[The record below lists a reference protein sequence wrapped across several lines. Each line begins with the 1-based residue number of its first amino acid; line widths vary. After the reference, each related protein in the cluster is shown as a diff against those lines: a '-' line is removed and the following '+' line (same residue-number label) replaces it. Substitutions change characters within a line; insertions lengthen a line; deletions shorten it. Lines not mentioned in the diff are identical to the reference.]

1 MSKKIIIGS
10 RGSKLALLYAQQA
23 KDKIIENTNL
33 GNDDI
38 LIKSITTKGD
48 ELQNIRL
55 SEVGGKGL
63 FSSNIEKELQLKNID
78 IAVHALK
85 DMPANETK
93 GLITDSFLKRNDPRE
108 ILITK
113 NNKKLKDL
121 DEKSIVGTSS
131 FRREF
136 QIKKI
141 RKDLNCKLI
150 RGNVDT
156 RIRKLNEGIYDAII
170 LSYAGIKFLK
180 FENEISEIFSVE
192 EIIPSAG
199 QGIIALQCREN
210 DIFQILIGIG
220 IFLLFLVFRGL
231 ISKLVIK
238 KLEVISKRTTN
249 KLDDTFVQSLVGPA
263 RFLPIVLGFFIASY
277 YMTFSLEGR
286 EVVDTINRTLI
297 TILIF
302 WVIHQII
309 EPISYIL
316 SGLDKILTR
325 ELIGWIIKSL
335 KILIFILGLAAV
347 LELWGIKIG
356 PIIAGLGL
364 FGVAV
369 ALGAQDLFKNL
380 ISGILVLVEKRFK
393 IGDWI
398 AVEGIIE
405 GIVEKI
411 GFRSTTIR
419 KFDKSLAIIPNF
431 QFAENAVVNVSET
444 SNWLIS
450 WIITLQYDTT
460 VDQLKKIRDEIE
472 NHINS
477 SEDYNTSIG
486 VAVRVDKFSDSS
498 IDMYVRCFTKS
509 GSWSNWLDVKER
521 LAIAI
526 KEIVEKNGASFAFP
540 SQSIYVEKK

>member
-1 MSKKIIIGS
+1 M
-10 RGSKLALLYAQQA
+10 
-23 KDKIIENTNL
+23 E
-33 GNDDI
+33 
-38 LIKSITTKGD
+38 LI
-48 ELQNIRL
+48 
-55 SEVGGKGL
+55 
-63 FSSNIEKELQLKNID
+63 
-78 IAVHALK
+78 
-85 DMPANETK
+85 
-93 GLITDSFLKRNDPRE
+93 
-108 ILITK
+108 
-113 NNKKLKDL
+113 NN
-121 DEKSIVGTSS
+121 
-131 FRREF
+131 F
-136 QIKKI
+136 
-141 RKDLNCKLI
+141 
-150 RGNVDT
+150 
-156 RIRKLNEGIYDAII
+156 
-170 LSYAGIKFLK
+170 
-180 FENEISEIFSVE
+180 SEIFLSVWNK
-192 EIIPSAG
+192 
-199 QGIIALQCREN
+199 GILGV

-231 ISKLVIK
+231 ISKLIIK
-238 KLEVISKRTTN
+238 KLEIISKRTTN
-249 KLDDTFVQSLVGPA
+249 KLDDTFVQSLIGPA

-277 YMTFSLEGR
+277 YMTFSIEGR

-316 SGLDKILTR
+316 SGLDKLLTR

-398 AVEGIIE
+398 AVDGIIE
-405 GIVEKI
+405 GTVEKI

-444 SNWLIS
+444 SNWRIR
-450 WIITLQYDTT
+450 WIITLQYNSTIE
-460 VDQLKKIRDEIE
+460 QLKKIREEIE
-472 NHINS
+472 SYINN
-477 SEDYNTSIG
+477 SEDFNQSTG
-486 VAVRVDKFSDSS
+486 VAVRIEKFSDSS
-498 IDMYVRCFTKS
+498 IDLLVRCFTNS
-509 GSWSNWLDVKER
+509 NSWSNSLEVKER
-521 LAIAI
+521 LAIEI
-526 KEIVEKNGASFAFP
+526 KQIVEKNGASFAFP